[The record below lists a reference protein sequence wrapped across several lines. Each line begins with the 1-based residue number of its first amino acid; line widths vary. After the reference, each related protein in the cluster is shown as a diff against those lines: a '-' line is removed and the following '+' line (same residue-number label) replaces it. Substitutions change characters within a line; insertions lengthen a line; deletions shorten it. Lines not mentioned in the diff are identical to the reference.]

1 MSWRRGLLI
10 AVPAFLAAGGEA
22 AAQCVMC
29 GQAAA
34 NAGDPQQ
41 VASTFNTAILVMLI
55 PVALLLAAAGLLLW
69 RFRGDPGGG
78 YHGAIDAP
86 VEPTRRAGSM
96 APVVP
101 LRRCRRRSE
110 PGAREK

>member
-1 MSWRRGLLI
+1 MSWRRGLRI
-10 AVPAFLAAGGEA
+10 AVPAFLAAGGET

-29 GQAAA
+29 GRAAA

-41 VASTFNTAILVMLI
+41 VASAFNTAILVMLI
-55 PVALLLAAAGLLLW
+55 PVALLLATAGVLLW

-78 YHGAIDAP
+78 YQGAIDAP
-86 VEPTRRAGSM
+86 AEPARRAGSV

-101 LRRCRRRSE
+101 VRRSRRRR
-110 PGAREK
+110 GRT